1 MSNFYSENGVT
12 VLGSRLRQISERL
25 TQNNRTIFKAEGIDM
40 EPRWFPILTTL
51 AQRGRLRAGELARH
65 IRQSHAATS
74 QVVARLTH
82 LELIISRPDPEDG
95 RSYILELTPKG
106 RRMASAAGRLCV
118 DVSLAA
124 ASLVADT
131 GHDLMSILEALDL
144 ALSESDLV
152 DRLTTVRG
160 GRPII
165 VDYAPKYAAAF
176 RDLNYAWINQY
187 FEVEVTDIAQLDNAE
202 ETILWPGGA
211 IFIALVSGLPV
222 GACAL
227 ERLATGRYE
236 LSKMA
241 VDPSAQGKGIGYLLG
256 EAVIRRA
263 RQLGGETLE
272 LESNTILAPAIHL
285 YRKLG
290 FKQIPVGDSPYS
302 RCNIRM
308 TMDLQR

>member
-1 MSNFYSENGVT
+1 MANFYSENGVT

-25 TQNNRTIFKAEGIDM
+25 TQNNRTIFKAEGLDM

-74 QVVARLTH
+74 QVVTRLKRSNLVTAVA
-82 LELIISRPDPEDG
+82 DPQDR
-95 RSYILELTPKG
+95 RSSLLELTAKG
-106 RRMASAAGRLCV
+106 RRMAANAGRLCV

-124 ASLVADT
+124 ASLVADA

-144 ALSESDLV
+144 SLSESDLV
-152 DRLTTVRG
+152 ERLATVRG

-165 VDYAPKYAAAF
+165 VDYAPRYAAAF
-176 RDLNYAWINQY
+176 RDLNYAWINKY
-187 FEVEVTDIAQLDNAE
+187 FEVEATDIEQLDNAG
-202 ETILWPGGA
+202 ETILRPGGA
-211 IFIALVSGLPV
+211 ILIALVCGVPL

-241 VDPSAQGKGIGYLLG
+241 VDPSVQGQGIGYLLG
-256 EAVIRRA
+256 VAVIRRA

-272 LESNTILAPAIHL
+272 LETNSSLAPAINL

-290 FKQIPVGDSPYS
+290 FEQIPVGDTPYS
-302 RCNIRM
+302 RCDVRM
-308 TMDLQR
+308 KMVLHK